1 MRFFGLVWRG
11 IRDVFEQFVFMVG
24 MSLAWWL
31 CAVPLV
37 LGFLTLPFFLVLVLA
52 PLVGLLLAPATV
64 TLFAMADP
72 RRLVSRPDVPEAVAV
87 FKSAVKRGWVIG
99 LCTVP
104 VLVVLFWNITY
115 FTGTASFLA
124 AFVPLWAIMFIS
136 VFILMIY
143 MFAVAGTMESGL
155 RNAFRGGMYVL
166 VSRPFS
172 SLFLSLLI
180 MVVGVVLTV
189 LVLPM
194 VAFGP
199 ALMAAVVNRFVLA
212 GLGVEVIDPNAPT
225 SEREFERERG
235 IEHDKTFIQRLRGSG
250 RRT

>member
-1 MRFFGLVWRG
+1 
-11 IRDVFEQFVFMVG
+11 
-24 MSLAWWL
+24 
-31 CAVPLV
+31 
-37 LGFLTLPFFLVLVLA
+37 
-52 PLVGLLLAPATV
+52 
-64 TLFAMADP
+64 
-72 RRLVSRPDVPEAVAV
+72 
-87 FKSAVKRGWVIG
+87 VIG

-115 FTGTASFLA
+115 FTGTGSFLA

-180 MVVGVVLTV
+180 MVVGIVLTV